1 VENAWQAMIF
11 VDRSDAGRQLASKLS
26 AYAGPDTRVLALP
39 RGGVPV
45 AYEVAIALNAPLDVF
60 IVRKLGVPGQE
71 ELAMGAIASG
81 DVRVLNQE
89 TIAALGIEDELI
101 DAVIERERSELE
113 RRQNAY
119 RDDLPAHDVA
129 GKDVIV
135 VDDGIATGAS
145 MYAGVLALRQREPRT
160 IAIAVPV
167 APPETRAVLARE
179 VDAFVCIA
187 TPEPF
192 RGVGA
197 WYADFKQID
206 DEGVR
211 ALLKAAFHREADAQ
225 R

>member
-1 VENAWQAMIF
+1 MIF